1 MPPDKKREY
10 TKPDFINKAKTDDY
24 YLEVVAF
31 IIFVMGFSF
40 KTVKVK
46 WPGIHKAFNKFKV
59 NKVATYDE
67 RTLKKLLTN
76 KDIIRNRK
84 KVAAIVTNA
93 QRIKAISKEY
103 GSVQKWI
110 NKTFRNFEKDPIR
123 NDHPLD
129 VGKKAFH
136 GIGDM
141 TIKWFYWSAG
151 KHME

>member
-1 MPPDKKREY
+1 MPPGEGKQY
-10 TKPDFINKAKTDDY
+10 TKPSFLNKKKTDDY
-24 YLEVVAF
+24 YLEVVSF

-40 KTVKVK
+40 KTVKIK
-46 WPGIHKAFNKFKV
+46 WPGIYKAFNKFNV
-59 NKVATYDE
+59 NKVAKYDE
-67 RTLKKLLTN
+67 KKLAKLLTN
-76 KDIIRNRK
+76 TDIIRNRK
-84 KVAAIVTNA
+84 KVAAIITNA

-110 NKTFRNFEKDPIR
+110 NKTFKDFEKDPIR

-141 TIKWFYWSAG
+141 TVKWFFWSAG
-151 KHME
+151 KKIE